1 MERGV
6 HAGGRASA
14 GSKQQARKGMS
25 TPALVNRVLRC
36 APRAGGWLQDRW
48 RGVWRWSFR
57 SERVPGAVR
66 GVRAGRAT
74 PRRALLTRRR
84 WRRTVLESG
93 WPALRRAARTA
104 SASGGGVLDRTQ
116 SRERIPRPRARGMVR
131 TAGHQHWPGSRRAMK
146 PRTGA
151 GHGVRHS
158 SAATGGGSGAQ
169 GGRRI
174 TVGEAPPVGVVAGSG
189 RLAHQALGA
198 QQPMHGRV
206 REMHAV
212 GEVAAGYGATDH
224 LPYRPGWLLGL
235 DRDQQ
240 FGDLRRQP
248 ARTTTIG
255 ARPGI
260 QRIEAAAPVVQQPVA
275 HSLGGHAG
283 CAACP
288 EWCTAARPWH
298 AAFLRSLACRVA
310 NGSGR
315 RSSRSGTAPPRG
327 ATARRR
333 HSWGGRPAPA
343 RVASHGSVS
352 ERSDTNNRIA
362 VQGCTPAI
370 KQWSR
375 PSRGHLALPALAPF
389 PVNLSAGSI

>member
-14 GSKQQARKGMS
+14 GSKQQGRKGMP

-36 APRAGGWLQDRW
+36 APRARGWLQDRW

-66 GVRAGRAT
+66 RVRAGRAT

-93 WPALRRAARTA
+93 WPALRRVARPA

-174 TVGEAPPVGVVAGSG
+174 TVGEAPPVGAVAGSG

-224 LPYRPGWLLGL
+224 LPYRPGWMLGL

-240 FGDLRRQP
+240 LGDLRRQP
-248 ARTTTIG
+248 ARATTIG
-255 ARPGI
+255 ACPGI

-275 HSLGGHAG
+275 HRLGGHAG
-283 CAACP
+283 AQRARNGVLLLGLGTQLFSDPWRAGWQMDQVGDQAIAEQRHLAAQLLVGVIHGG
-288 EWCTAARPWH
+288 AAR
-298 AAFLRSLACRVA
+298 R
-310 NGSGR
+310 
-315 RSSRSGTAPPRG
+315 PPESP
-327 ATARRR
+327 ATARSASVVSNKYVDSRATLA
-333 HSWGGRPAPA
+333 SEA
-343 RVASHGSVS
+343 VAQ
-352 ERSDTNNRIA
+352 RST
-362 VQGCTPAI
+362 
-370 KQWSR
+370 S
-375 PSRGHLALPALAPF
+375 
-389 PVNLSAGSI
+389 